1 MVGGK
6 KKMFGGEI
14 KKLRGCDVQRI
25 FYVEILKPNSRPS
38 RPGIVTGIPLREKE
52 QAKAN
57 NFQG

>member
-1 MVGGK
+1 
-6 KKMFGGEI
+6 MFGGEI